1 LTGPPF
7 CGILCSRLHGLTC
20 ILTIGMVNISLFKNF
35 VPLGALLPT
44 DRAEL
49 AKYSRVGVYQPGQII
64 FSRGESAQTVPFLIS
79 GEVEVFD
86 GGHGHVIRG
95 DTPEARNA
103 LANGPRRV
111 TTATCLKTAQVL
123 LVDREHMDLILTWS
137 QTGGLEVTEHGS
149 RKSGGDDESQD
160 WMTALLQNQAF
171 HRIPPG
177 NIAQLFACM
186 QSAKFNGGE
195 TIIQQGDRG
204 DCYFILTEG
213 RVQVVQQDADGFNET
228 EVSQLGVGRGF
239 GEEAVLSGNPR
250 NATVRA
256 LTDVAVMK
264 IDAHDFERLLKAPVL
279 SQMVIEEVTA
289 EHQLIDVRLTDEF
302 VRGHVPGAISL
313 PLARL
318 RELAVQLD
326 ARRPCAVYCDS
337 GRRSASATYLLC
349 ERGFDARLVAGGVPA
364 ELMTESH

>member
-1 LTGPPF
+1 
-7 CGILCSRLHGLTC
+7 
-20 ILTIGMVNISLFKNF
+20 M
-35 VPLGALLPT
+35 
-44 DRAEL
+44 
-49 AKYSRVGVYQPGQII
+49 QQ
-64 FSRGESAQTVPFLIS
+64 
-79 GEVEVFD
+79 
-86 GGHGHVIRG
+86 
-95 DTPEARNA
+95 EA
-103 LANGPRRV
+103 
-111 TTATCLKTAQVL
+111 C
-123 LVDREHMDLILTWS
+123 
-137 QTGGLEVTEHGS
+137 
-149 RKSGGDDESQD
+149 
-160 WMTALLQNQAF
+160 
-171 HRIPPG
+171 
-177 NIAQLFACM
+177 
-186 QSAKFNGGE
+186 
-195 TIIQQGDRG
+195 
-204 DCYFILTEG
+204 
-213 RVQVVQQDADGFNET
+213 GFNET

-256 LTDVAVMK
+256 VPDVAVMK

-337 GRRSASATYLLC
+337 GRRSASATFLLC

-364 ELMTESH
+364 ELMTESR